1 MIIISLHLDIWSNN
15 EFTSWSFSFNSLWRK
30 RIWLSKWPINLS
42 EWFSGVFAILDC
54 NSSFLKIITSFKKY
68 FSRDSNSSVITD
80 LKFLKQFSTLTWFF
94 NRFSWLLLFDS
105 VGRDRHC
112 QFPIVFRL
120 TELLFNYWFN
130 SLPKVALV
138 TASSSVEPFT
148 KLNTS
153 SLAHLLFFLF
163 SVWIDAIMS
172 NSTSSFSVVS
182 VFMSHLLFF
191 LFSVCIY
198 VILNIRSCNWIQ
210 RHNVNNMK
218 YYIDKSQ

>member
-1 MIIISLHLDIWSNN
+1 MLCHLSHRFCRIFCFLYQLFCSQTVLRYFSII
-15 EFTSWSFSFNSLWRK
+15 
-30 RIWLSKWPINLS
+30 SKWPISLS

-54 NSSFLKIITSFKKY
+54 NSSFLKIITSFKKD
-68 FSRDSNSSVITD
+68 FFRDSNSSVITD
-80 LKFLKQFSTLTWFF
+80 FKFLKQFSTLKWFSNWF
-94 NRFSWLLLFDS
+94 CRFLLIDS
-105 VGRDRHC
+105 VGRDRHSR
-112 QFPIVFRL
+112 FPIVFSL
-120 TELLFNYWFN
+120 TELLFINGFN
-130 SLPKVALV
+130 NLSKVSLV
-138 TASSSVEPFT
+138 TVSSSVEPFT
-148 KLNTS
+148 YSNTS
-153 SLAHLLFFLF
+153 SLPHFLFFIF

-191 LFSVCIY
+191 VFSVCVY